1 MIDVK
6 NFKQRDK
13 LKDGTAITIRAVHPE
28 DKQMMRDAFHGLER
42 ESRYT
47 RYFGFKDHVTDE
59 ELIKATEVD
68 FEKEVAL
75 VITTIVASKE
85 IIIGGGR
92 YILLTAASDTPPAAE
107 VAFTIEEDYQ
117 GQGLAS
123 RLFGH
128 LAGIARSRGVSAFE
142 AEVLPQNKAMLAVF
156 KRQGLPM
163 TQKNIDGLVHVTLA
177 LAGDSL

>member
-6 NFKQRDK
+6 NYKKSDV
-13 LKDGTAITIRAVHPE
+13 LKDGTAITIRTVRPE
-28 DKQMMRDAFHGLER
+28 DKQMMRDAFYDLER

-59 ELIKATEVD
+59 ELKKATEVD

-75 VITTIVASKE
+75 VITIIVAGKE

-92 YILLTAASDTPPAAE
+92 YILLTAASDTAPAAE

-117 GQGLAS
+117 GNGLAS

-128 LAGIARSRGVSAFE
+128 LADIARSKGVSAFE

-156 KRQGLPM
+156 ASRGLPM
-163 TQKNIDGLVHVTLA
+163 DKKYIDGLIHVTLF
-177 LAGDSL
+177 LDGNGL

>member
-6 NFKQRDK
+6 NYKKPDK
-13 LKDGTAITIRAVHPE
+13 LKDGTSITIRAVHPE
-28 DKQMMRDAFHGLER
+28 DKQMMRDAFYDLER
-42 ESRYT
+42 KSRYT
-47 RYFGFKDHVTDE
+47 RFLGFKDHVTDE
-59 ELIKATEVD
+59 ELKKATEVD

-75 VITTIVASKE
+75 VITTIAAGKE

-92 YILLTAASDTPPAAE
+92 YFLLTLAPDTAPAAE

-117 GQGLAS
+117 GHGLAS

-128 LAGIARSRGVSAFE
+128 LADIARSKGISAFE